1 MMSQSKRKYC
11 SLSKSEVDICLVRPD
26 SRFPFSGVS
35 TRNPKENNIAKLI
48 KTICDGE
55 DEETDQRRELRI
67 SDLIRRLENL
77 KTENGDLKLC
87 FADEY
92 SLFTLSTDNVNFHVA
107 SKRSYDLAFGLD
119 EDQYLSVKFE

>member
-11 SLSKSEVDICLVRPD
+11 LLSKSEVDICLVRPNP
-26 SRFPFSGVS
+26 RFPFSGVS
-35 TRNPKENNIAKLI
+35 SRNPKENNIAKLI
-48 KTICDGE
+48 KSICE

-67 SDLIRRLENL
+67 SDLIHRLENL

-92 SLFTLSTDNVNFHVA
+92 SLFTLSTDNVNFKIA